1 MSYPLNIQI
10 ASTNGQKYPSSKMND
25 IIISSTSPLIFGN
38 TDSEMVVFD
47 SGKIRVAKNMVP
59 LNNANICFGEL
70 GNPIFEVNT
79 KSVHASVNVLRNT
92 DPILST
98 YTPIRIVND
107 ASNTQVVSQIVMNNG
122 IKPGLV
128 LSQHGPCNISSP
140 NAVFMENANGDLHFG
155 STNIISIYKSGSLSN
170 TVCIGVAPNNIPSM
184 EGYVGTTGA
193 YKLIVNGLSWSAGWR
208 TISDLNLKENVK
220 VIENACDKVSKLSGY
235 TYNLKVEP
243 KTKSAG
249 LLAQDVI
256 KVLPDIV
263 DVMYNG
269 SYSMDYNGIVALLVE
284 AVKELHQRT
293 I

>member
-1 MSYPLNIQI
+1 MSYPLNIQL
-10 ASTNGQKYPSSKMND
+10 ASKNGQKYPSSKMND
-25 IIISSTSPLIFGN
+25 IIISCAAPLIFGN
-38 TDSEMVVFD
+38 ADSEFVVFD

-59 LNNANICFGEL
+59 LNNASICFGEQ
-70 GNPIFEVNT
+70 GNPMFEVNT
-79 KSVHASVNVLRNT
+79 KSLNASASVLRNT

-98 YTPIRIVND
+98 YIPIRIVND
-107 ASNTQVVSQIVMNNG
+107 ASNTQVMSQIVMNNG
-122 IKPGLV
+122 VKPGLI
-128 LSQHGPCNISSP
+128 LSQNGPCNIASP

-170 TVCIGVAPNNIPSM
+170 TVCIGVAPNNIQSI

-208 TISDLNLKENVK
+208 TISDVNLKENINI
-220 VIENACDKVSKLSGY
+220 IENACDKVSKLSGY
-235 TYNLKVEP
+235 TYNLKAEP

-249 LLAQDVI
+249 LMAQEVL
-256 KVLPDIV
+256 KVLPDVV

-269 SYSMDYNGIVALLVE
+269 SYAMDYNGIVALLVE